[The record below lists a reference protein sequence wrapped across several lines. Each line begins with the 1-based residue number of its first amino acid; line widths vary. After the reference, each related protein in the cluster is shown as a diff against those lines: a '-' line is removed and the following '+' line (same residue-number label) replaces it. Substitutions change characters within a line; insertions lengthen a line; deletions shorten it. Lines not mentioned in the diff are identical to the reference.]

1 MYVPYTAYEVVKGNA
16 YAKIS
21 DIINLEG
28 ILIGNGVLNFDVRED
43 SSNMYIINRNFYDPA
58 TKFILTHQCAIDP
71 NSVLCKEA
79 QAKSD
84 LILASVNPYG
94 IYSYCWDDSTIDEF
108 KVSEKKSRFP
118 YTPWLKGSL
127 KNLGKPNVDAPCL
140 DFGPT
145 NNYFN

>member
-58 TKFILTHQCAIDP
+58 TKFILTHL
-71 NSVLCKEA
+71 N
-79 QAKSD
+79 KSQ
-84 LILASVNPYG
+84 NG
-94 IYSYCWDDSTIDEF
+94 IF
-108 KVSEKKSRFP
+108 
-118 YTPWLKGSL
+118 
-127 KNLGKPNVDAPCL
+127 
-140 DFGPT
+140 
-145 NNYFN
+145 